1 MKKTNTPLYSPVVL
15 TTLFTLIRLW
25 LLIPILLYGNQMA
38 NNNDIN
44 SILDSLLFTQQN
56 NYQYKDSMQKTM
68 SFENYEE
75 TPYLDSSG
83 FPTIGIG
90 NLLEKKSYKK
100 LPDKY
105 SNMKVSKVDA
115 VNNFISNYSEIQEV
129 LKKKYGKGYD
139 ELPEKARGV
148 LNDLAFNLGGFK
160 LFDEFPGF
168 IEDFKKGKYS
178 EAAKELKFT
187 NPDEGNMNFSDWW
200 KQIGAL
206 NTESKNL
213 KRSDNRG
220 TSAYDILLQL
230 GG

>member
-90 NLLEKKSYKK
+90 NLLEKKSYKT

-105 SNMKVSKVDA
+105 SNIKKDFNSD
-115 VNNFISNYSEIQEV
+115 FSNE
-129 LKKKYGKGYD
+129 
-139 ELPEKARGV
+139 R
-148 LNDLAFNLGGFK
+148 FM
-160 LFDEFPGF
+160 LFDE
-168 IEDFKKGKYS
+168 
-178 EAAKELKFT
+178 KES
-187 NPDEGNMNFSDWW
+187 DFSDL
-200 KQIGAL
+200 L
-206 NTESKNL
+206 NFINHKTLDFSL
-213 KRSDNRG
+213 
-220 TSAYDILLQL
+220 
-230 GG
+230 